1 MPGTGYDRYGYH
13 HDTKKPT
20 EKIPPHTLQTD
31 NSRSNRLPLLVS
43 VPHGGYTVPGALGPR
58 VSLSFPDI
66 FPDSDPCTRTLFDL
80 QDDVACYHESDIA
93 RAIID
98 LNRSPDDLPPQNP
111 DGVIKSHTILGAAVY
126 HPGQQPSP
134 SLIRELL
141 QRYYFPYHRKIGAD
155 ATRSDLLCGL
165 DCHTMLEFEP
175 GTLPADETERPF
187 ICLSNLGDEN
197 GEGPVEDLSCSP
209 DLVALFADCLRLT
222 FPEEADNI
230 VLNTPFKGG
239 HISRAHS
246 KELPWMQLE
255 LNRRAYL
262 KEPWFNPVTFTVD
275 QNRLDV
281 LRNKLLQALVLF
293 CETASSLQLT
303 QNHSCIPLQKAHVSS
318 LFRS

>member
-1 MPGTGYDRYGYH
+1 MLDTGHDRYGITM
-13 HDTKKPT
+13 TKRYTHTTFTPS
-20 EKIPPHTLQTD
+20 TLQVET
-31 NSRSNRLPLLVS
+31 SRAGTLPLLVS
-43 VPHGGYTVPGALGPR
+43 VPHGGYTVPGALRPR

-66 FPDSDPCTRTLFDL
+66 FPDSDPCTRTIFGL

-126 HPGQQPSP
+126 HPGQHPCP
-134 SLIRELL
+134 SLIKELL
-141 QRYYFPYHRKIGAD
+141 QRYYFPYHRKLRED

-175 GTLPADETERPF
+175 GTLPTEETERPF

-197 GEGPVEDLSCSP
+197 GEGPAEDISCSP
-209 DLVALFADCLRLT
+209 DLVTLFADCLRLT

-239 HISRAHS
+239 HISQAHS
-246 KELPWMQLE
+246 KELPWIQLE

-262 KEPWFNPVTFTVD
+262 HEPWFDPETFAVVP
-275 QNRLDV
+275 NRLDV
-281 LRNKLLQALVLF
+281 LRDKLLQALVLF
-293 CETASSLQLT
+293 CEMASSRQLT
-303 QNHSCIPLQKAHVSS
+303 ENYAGIPYQRADISS